1 MLSFFK
7 QLIALRHDDPVVSAG
22 DWLLLDESDP
32 QVYAFTRTLGDERLL
47 VAVNLSGKDARIP
60 DDTAAA
66 LAAASQSPDIVLT
79 SYDPQHS
86 ADSLAARTLS
96 PWEAVTV
103 RL

>member
-1 MLSFFK
+1 MSRSDVKILAIDDSSSIRQYLRWMLGG
-7 QLIALRHDDPVVSAG
+7 H
-22 DWLLLDESDP
+22 
-32 QVYAFTRTLGDERLL
+32 YHL
-47 VAVNLSGKDARIP
+47 V
-60 DDTAAA
+60 
-66 LAAASQSPDIVLT
+66 LAASGEEGLSVFRAQSPDIVLT